1 MRMHSQRWLPKLI
14 SFIFMIESTQCRP
27 DKIRKTFQS
36 QFRILFFFPAF
47 CLSKNFE
54 YMVGTKPRKTET
66 WEGLY
71 ILSVHGK

>member
-1 MRMHSQRWLPKLI
+1 MRMHSQRWLPKFFPLF
-14 SFIFMIESTQCRP
+14 SQCRP